1 MKKIGSSFRNP
12 KALQA
17 APELIEIQAYMPMD
31 PADLE
36 RLKADIKENGV
47 RDSLKIYRDRR
58 TGQDLIMGGYN
69 RQQIALE
76 LGIDTLPVDE
86 YEGTPQE
93 RRELVIND
101 NLNRRHLTAKQKR
114 NLIRYFLKK
123 DPGQSDRIIGKKTGT
138 HHSTV
143 SKERAG
149 AVRRGEISHVDKR
162 TDTRGRQQ
170 PAAKAQKTKL
180 RRGNTVSP
188 THQSK
193 PEPRLAGPRKV
204 LLEGLIQEYIQAQ
217 DDPKKAKT
225 ELKRFIDSL

>member
-47 RDSLKIYRDRR
+47 RDPLKIYRDRR
-58 TGQDLIMGGYN
+58 TGQDLILGGYN
-69 RQQIALE
+69 RQQLALE

-93 RRELVIND
+93 RRELVVDD
-101 NLNRRHLTAKQKR
+101 NLNRRHLTAEQKR
-114 NLIRYFLKK
+114 ALIRYCLKK

-162 TDTRGRQQ
+162 TDTRGRKQ
-170 PAAKAQKTKL
+170 PAKKQTA
-180 RRGNTVSP
+180 
-188 THQSK
+188 
-193 PEPRLAGPRKV
+193 PRQAG
-204 LLEGLIQEYIQAQ
+204 
-217 DDPKKAKT
+217 PKKADV
-225 ELKRFIDSL
+225 KRIVRDYIHSAPDPHLAAADIIEFVEIARESIK